1 MASGAGENTKLS
13 SDDVLSAVRALRLV
27 FWGGLLCVF
36 DYTPVRV
43 GGALGW
49 RLDVFNDFAG
59 MILIAIAAF
68 RLARLPVHPPWNDHY
83 GSTMRWVR
91 AVALVGVGEA
101 AMRHVVFTHPTLLDI
116 SLAGFR
122 IIQVGTM
129 VLFCLSMRWLCAAA
143 GLASLRRSWD
153 ITTGMFVC
161 VWLVPLGI
169 LFYCDFLS
177 LMAGRA
183 PVRELGAVKYVLE
196 AILAAPFVGLYVSAS
211 RMAREARCDRSA
223 HAGS

>member
-1 MASGAGENTKLS
+1 
-13 SDDVLSAVRALRLV
+13 
-27 FWGGLLCVF
+27 
-36 DYTPVRV
+36 
-43 GGALGW
+43 
-49 RLDVFNDFAG
+49 
-59 MILIAIAAF
+59 MILIAVAAF

-116 SLAGFR
+116 SLAGYR
-122 IIQVGTM
+122 VVQVGTM
-129 VLFCLSMRWLCAAA
+129 VLFCLSMRWLCARA

-161 VWLVPLGI
+161 VWLIPLGI
-169 LFYCDFLS
+169 TFSCDFLS

-183 PVRELGAVKYVLE
+183 PVRELGAFKYVVQ

-223 HAGS
+223 HAGF